1 MSTKVEQSKG
11 FFELIKEYIS
21 GVISQFKNSPH
32 ALLTT
37 VLCFGVGYIFGFI
50 LKRYFNYV
58 VFLILCI
65 FGIML
70 LKHFQLI
77 SLSLNTHKIEELTGI
92 TSVPAGSDFFT
103 VLWSWIKQN
112 SFMVI
117 SFVLG
122 TILGLKVA

>member
-1 MSTKVEQSKG
+1 MSTKVEQTKG
-11 FFELIKEYIS
+11 FFELIKEYVS
-21 GVISQFKNSPH
+21 GVVTQFKNSPH

-37 VLCFGVGYIFGFI
+37 VLCFGAGYISGFI

-65 FGIML
+65 FGVML
-70 LKHFQLI
+70 LKHFNI
-77 SLSLNTHKIEELTGI
+77 ITLSLNTAKIEEFTGI
-92 TSVPAGSDFFT
+92 PSVPAGSDFFT
-103 VLWSWIKQN
+103 VLWSWIKLN